1 MNNGAASRVEEN
13 ERQATMALFYG
24 QAVTAKYLGPSNT
37 RGARIAVSAQAG
49 RMVVPWDDAL
59 NRDENFAHA
68 IELFV
73 RRWEWWGA
81 WTLGAARDGSTVA
94 CRTLAYHPR
103 TGEEPTPE
111 EVYRLHHLAR
121 TAGGV
126 IVVLPVAGE

>member
-1 MNNGAASRVEEN
+1 MNNGAASRVGATKGK
-13 ERQATMALFYG
+13 ATMGISYG
-24 QAVTAKYLGPSNT
+24 QAVTAKYIGPSNT

-49 RMVVPWDDAL
+49 RMVVPWDHAL

-73 RRWEWWGA
+73 LRWEWWGA
-81 WTLGAARDGSTVA
+81 WTLGGARDGSTVA

-103 TGEEPTPE
+103 AGEPLAPE

-121 TAGGV
+121 TAGSA
-126 IVVLPVAGE
+126 IVVLPLVDE